1 VSADRQWESPGRAAE
16 LLLYGTCA
24 LVLLFLVLPVLIVV
38 PISFSSALY
47 LDFPPRGFSL
57 QWYARFLGSHEW
69 RAALWTSLQAG
80 ILATLLA
87 SALGTAAALGL
98 ARSRFPGKN
107 LVVGFLVSPM
117 IVPVI
122 VLAIAIYAVYAKFKL
137 VGSLLGLVLAHTA
150 LGLPFVVVTVAAT
163 LQRVDQRLEHA
174 ALSLG
179 ATPLQAFR
187 HVVFPLIRPG
197 VIAGAL
203 LAFVASWDDVVI
215 ALFISGTRSATLPKR
230 MWEGLRSEIDPT
242 IAAVSTLLVALSVAL
257 MIVLELLRRRSARLA
272 GYARDNQEG

>member
-1 VSADRQWESPGRAAE
+1 MSADREWGSLGRLPQ
-16 LLLYGTCA
+16 LLLSGVCA
-24 LVLLFLVLPVLIVV
+24 LVLLFLMAPIFIVI
-38 PISFSSALY
+38 PISFSDSLY

-57 QWYARFLGSHEW
+57 QWYQRFLESREW
-69 RAALWTSLQAG
+69 TAAFWISLQAG

-87 SALGTAAALGL
+87 CVIGTAAAIGL
-98 ARSRFPGKN
+98 ARSRFPGKS

-122 VLAIAIYAVYAKFKL
+122 VLAIALYAVYAKLKL
-137 VGSLLGLVLAHTA
+137 VGSLLGLVLAHAA
-150 LGLPFVVVTVAAT
+150 LGLPFVIVTVSAT

-179 ATPLQAFR
+179 ATPLNAFR
-187 HVVFPLIRPG
+187 YVLFPLIRPG
-197 VIAGAL
+197 MIAGAVF
-203 LAFVASWDDVVI
+203 AFIASWDDVVI

-242 IAAVSTLLVALSVAL
+242 IAAVSTLLIVLSAAL
-257 MIVLELLRRRSARLA
+257 MLVVELLRRRSARLA
-272 GYARDNQEG
+272 ASARFVEG

>member
-1 VSADRQWESPGRAAE
+1 VSADREWESLGRLPQ
-16 LLLYGTCA
+16 LLLYGACG
-24 LVLLFLVLPVLIVV
+24 LVLLFLMAPIFIVI
-38 PISFSSALY
+38 PISFSDSLY

-57 QWYARFLGSHEW
+57 QWYRRFLDSEEW
-69 RAALWTSLQAG
+69 TAAFWTSLQAG

-87 SALGTAAALGL
+87 CALGTAAALGL
-98 ARSRFPGKN
+98 ARSRFPGKT

-122 VLAIAIYAVYAKFKL
+122 VLAIALYAVYAKMKL
-137 VGSLLGLVLAHTA
+137 VGSLFGLVLAHAA
-150 LGLPFVVVTVAAT
+150 LGLPFVIVTVSAT
-163 LQRVDQRLEHA
+163 LQRVDERLEHA

-179 ATPLQAFR
+179 ATPLKAFR
-187 HVVFPLIRPG
+187 HVLFPLIRPG
-197 VIAGAL
+197 MIAGAVF
-203 LAFVASWDDVVI
+203 AFIASWDDVVI

-257 MIVLELLRRRSARLA
+257 MLVVELLRRRSARLA
-272 GYARDNQEG
+272 ASAQYAEG